1 MLHKTRGLVLHHI
14 RYSESSLIVK
24 IYTEAFGIQS
34 YLVKG
39 ARSKRGSMRNS
50 MFQPMTLLDLVV
62 YNRAKSDLQHIREA
76 GISEAFHSISSEL
89 RKSSIAIFLA
99 ELLLK
104 TLKEE
109 EANEELFE
117 FLYSSLHF
125 FDMQTEGIENFHLY
139 FMVQLSRFL
148 GFHPQGEPSG
158 LQSIFDLREGK
169 FTDEQISHSDRIEGS
184 LSQAFYMLTQATAAE
199 LNEMMVPRAI
209 RLELL
214 DALLLYY
221 QIHLNGLGTIKSVEV
236 LREVFS

>member
-24 IYTEAFGIQS
+24 IYTEAFGVQS

-39 ARSKRGSMRNS
+39 ARSKKGSMRSS

-62 YNRAKSDLQHIREA
+62 YHRNKSDLQHIREA
-76 GISEAFHSISSEL
+76 GVAAAFHSISSDL
-89 RKSSIAIFLA
+89 RKSTIAIFLA

-104 TLKEE
+104 TLKEG

-125 FDMQTEGIENFHLY
+125 FDMQTEGNENFHLY

-148 GFHPQGEPSG
+148 GFYPQGEPSDKHAF
-158 LQSIFDLREGK
+158 FDMREGK
-169 FTDEQISHSDRIEGS
+169 FIDGVTSHGDRIEGS
-184 LSQAFYMLTQATAAE
+184 LSQTFYMLTQATAGE
-199 LNEMMVPRAI
+199 LNELSIPRII
-209 RLELL
+209 RMELL
-214 DALLLYY
+214 DALLIYY
-221 QIHLNGLGTIKSVEV
+221 QIHLTGLGSIKSVEV